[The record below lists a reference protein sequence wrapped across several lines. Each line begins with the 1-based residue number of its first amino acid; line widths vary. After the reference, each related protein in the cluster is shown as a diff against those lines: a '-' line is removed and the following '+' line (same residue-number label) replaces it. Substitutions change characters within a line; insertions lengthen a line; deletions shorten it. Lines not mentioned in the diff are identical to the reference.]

1 MTVMIVFWPSLAH
14 GRSSY
19 RNSPPQLTSTKI
31 APVRSTMSTAKAG
44 HEPPQSSS
52 NSSSNRSGE
61 WHKLNFR
68 TLATKQY
75 SRSSSM
81 LLRCHKWWRKRK
93 VWSVP
98 EMGWST
104 YCRCM
109 KPEQVIA
116 KWRNVFWNTSWHG
129 FFHNI
134 SQEYLI
140 ERQPRL
146 QWYSRDTSCLNLL
159 RQENAPS
166 FCSGSNRGTSPRAL
180 ET

>member
-31 APVRSTMSTAKAG
+31 TPVRSTMSTAKAG

-116 KWRNVFWNTSWHG
+116 KWRNVFLEHIMTR
-129 FFHNI
+129 FLPQYIPRI
-134 SQEYLI
+134 SHWKAAKAPMV
-140 ERQPRL
+140 QPRYQL
-146 QWYSRDTSCLNLL
+146 FES
-159 RQENAPS
+159 
-166 FCSGSNRGTSPRAL
+166 TSPRECTL
-180 ET
+180 FLFRVK